1 MTDLTSERLASS
13 SLTGRLSSLT
23 PARVALGRTGASLTT
38 KEVLRFQ
45 LAHAE
50 ARDAVHAP
58 PDGEALAAGITALGR
73 NVVRVETPA
82 TRRDVYLRRPD
93 LGRRLKAES
102 AECLD
107 KLRRDGFDIAI
118 VVADGLSSR
127 AVTNNAV
134 PLLSRLIPKLADV
147 GLTLAPVVVAEGAR
161 VALGDEI
168 AERLGARLVLV
179 LIGER
184 PGLSSPDSLGAY
196 LTYAPRPG
204 LTDAERNCVSNIR
217 AGGLDVEAASSKLV
231 WLVMK
236 ALATGTSG
244 VQLKDE
250 SSAHGLPPR
259 TPELWRSQTR
269 RRQQSR
275 DGWIPVFGRRSQ
287 WHDCAK

>member
-1 MTDLTSERLASS
+1 MTDLTSEGRASS
-13 SLTGRLSSLT
+13 LVARLSSLT

-45 LAHAE
+45 LAHAK
-50 ARDAVHAP
+50 ARDAVHVP
-58 PDGEALAAGITALGR
+58 LDCEAVTAGIMALGC

-93 LGRRLKAES
+93 LGRRLEVES
-102 AECLD
+102 AERLD
-107 KLRRDGFDIAI
+107 RLRRDDFDIAT

-127 AVTNNAV
+127 AITNNAV
-134 PLLSRLIPKLADV
+134 PLLSRLIRKLTDV

-168 AERLGARLVLV
+168 AGRLGARLVLV

-236 ALATGTSG
+236 AFNSGVSG

-250 SSAHGLPPR
+250 SGTLGLS
-259 TPELWRSQTR
+259 L
-269 RRQQSR
+269 
-275 DGWIPVFGRRSQ
+275 PVVSGSTL
-287 WHDCAK
+287 